1 MIEKR
6 KFPRVKLSSRT
17 VLSQN
22 NVILHGRLEN
32 ISKSGALVRLVPGT
46 HVPKGS
52 EYDVTIYLD
61 GEEFPLQI
69 SAELVNINF
78 NMLGLKFTAYDEVT
92 ETRLDS
98 LSEISG
104 KSPFSG
110 GSQILIKKLIPEN
123 KVKILVYVVVLL
135 ALVIGI
141 ILQFYLKTGNI
152 SEEFFK

>member
-46 HVPKGS
+46 HVPNGS

-98 LSEISG
+98 LLEILSLEIDIE
-104 KSPFSG
+104 KVERERHLRQLFENFRG
-110 GSQILIKKLIPEN
+110 G
-123 KVKILVYVVVLL
+123 
-135 ALVIGI
+135 
-141 ILQFYLKTGNI
+141 
-152 SEEFFK
+152 

>member
-98 LSEISG
+98 LLEILSSEIDIE
-104 KSPFSG
+104 KVERERHLRQLVENFRG
-110 GSQILIKKLIPEN
+110 G
-123 KVKILVYVVVLL
+123 
-135 ALVIGI
+135 
-141 ILQFYLKTGNI
+141 
-152 SEEFFK
+152 